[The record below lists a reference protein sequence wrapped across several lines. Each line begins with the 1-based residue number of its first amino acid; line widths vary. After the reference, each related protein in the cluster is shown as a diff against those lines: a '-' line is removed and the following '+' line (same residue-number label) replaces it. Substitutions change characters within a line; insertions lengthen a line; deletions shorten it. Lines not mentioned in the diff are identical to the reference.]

1 MHEPAACRGT
11 ASSGGLPTIVGQM
24 TLCALCRRNLLAGER
39 FRYWENA
46 EERHVARVVCHLCEP
61 TATRDGGARTDIH
74 ERENAVVL
82 CGTVRLFA

>member
-61 TATRDGGARTDIH
+61 TATRDGWARTDRN
-74 ERENAVVL
+74 ERENAVGL
-82 CGTVRLFA
+82 RGTVRLVA